1 MKKRGVLHAELSRCI
16 AALGHK
22 DLFMIG
28 DAGMLIPPGV
38 EVIDLA
44 VTAGV
49 PTFRQVLDAVL
60 TEAEVEGYYLADE
73 IRTNN
78 EELHAY
84 LQQKLKDVPAEY
96 MPHDVLKAFSAK
108 AKFAIRTGEFS
119 PYPNVILRAGVVF

>member
-1 MKKRGVLHAELSRCI
+1 MIELDPSTKTPLYEQLY
-16 AALGHK
+16 AA
-22 DLFMIG
+22 
-28 DAGMLIPPGV
+28 
-38 EVIDLA
+38 
-44 VTAGV
+44 
-49 PTFRQVLDAVL
+49 
-60 TEAEVEGYYLADE
+60 LADE

-96 MPHDVLKAFSAK
+96 MTHDALKAFSAK

>member
-1 MKKRGVLHAELSRCI
+1 MKPDAKAGKQGGHALVSERR
-16 AALGHK
+16 
-22 DLFMIG
+22 D
-28 DAGMLIPPGV
+28 V
-38 EVIDLA
+38 
-44 VTAGV
+44 
-49 PTFRQVLDAVL
+49 VLDAVL

-73 IRTNN
+73 ICTNN

-96 MPHDVLKAFSAK
+96 MPHDALKAFSAK

>member
-1 MKKRGVLHAELSRCI
+1 MWGQKKGLAMIELDPSTKTPLYEQLY
-16 AALGHK
+16 A
-22 DLFMIG
+22 
-28 DAGMLIPPGV
+28 
-38 EVIDLA
+38 
-44 VTAGV
+44 T
-49 PTFRQVLDAVL
+49 
-60 TEAEVEGYYLADE
+60 LADE

-96 MPHDVLKAFSAK
+96 MPHDALKAFSAK

>member
-1 MKKRGVLHAELSRCI
+1 M
-16 AALGHK
+16 
-22 DLFMIG
+22 
-28 DAGMLIPPGV
+28 
-38 EVIDLA
+38 
-44 VTAGV
+44 

-73 IRTNN
+73 IRTKN

-96 MPHDVLKAFSAK
+96 MPHDALKAFSAK

>member
-1 MKKRGVLHAELSRCI
+1 MKKHGVLHVELSRCI

-28 DAGMLIPPGV
+28 DAGMPIPPGV
-38 EVIDLA
+38 ESLA
-44 VTAGV
+44 LPVTAGV

-60 TEAEVEGYYLADE
+60 EAAEVEGYYLADE
-73 IRTNN
+73 IRTHN
-78 EELHAY
+78 ETLHAY
-84 LQQKLKDVPAEY
+84 LQHKLKGVPAEY
-96 MPHDVLKAFSAK
+96 MSHDELKAFSAK